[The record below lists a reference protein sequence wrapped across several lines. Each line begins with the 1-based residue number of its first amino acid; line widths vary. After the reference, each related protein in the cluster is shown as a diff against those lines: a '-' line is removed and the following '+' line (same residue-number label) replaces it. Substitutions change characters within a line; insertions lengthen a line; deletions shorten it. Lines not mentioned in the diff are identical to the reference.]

1 MATLSCK
8 SCGGTE
14 AAKSGFV
21 RGLQRYRCR
30 SCGCNFTN
38 TPARG
43 KPAAMKAMAVLL
55 YAMGNM
61 SFGMIGRILGVSDVS
76 VLRWVRAEAQALPE
90 PDVPADVKVLVQSPG
105 HRRDVAFREKKAGQ
119 LWLWRAYDPVGGRT
133 VAWVLGRRDDATCR
147 RLLDK
152 TGTKGMTFVTDD
164 RDGYHRRIPPEQV
177 FTGKDLTVSIE
188 RDNSDIRHFLARF
201 RRRTKV
207 VSKWPRMV
215 DLSLRLYHHYHDR
228 GGCSPATKIAQDNL
242 CVGLTEPE

>member
-1 MATLSCK
+1 MATLSCQ

-30 SCGCNFTN
+30 SCGCNFTT

-105 HRRDVAFREKKAGQ
+105 HRRDVAFREKRQASFGSGAPMILSAGEP
-119 LWLWRAYDPVGGRT
+119 WPGFW
-133 VAWVLGRRDDATCR
+133 VAV
-147 RLLDK
+147 
-152 TGTKGMTFVTDD
+152 MM
-164 RDGYHRRIPPEQV
+164 Q
-177 FTGKDLTVSIE
+177 
-188 RDNSDIRHFLARF
+188 
-201 RRRTKV
+201 
-207 VSKWPRMV
+207 
-215 DLSLRLYHHYHDR
+215 
-228 GGCSPATKIAQDNL
+228 PAA
-242 CVGLTEPE
+242 GSS

>member
-38 TPARG
+38 TPPRG

-55 YAMGNM
+55 SAMGNM

-90 PDVPADVKVLVQSPG
+90 P
-105 HRRDVAFREKKAGQ
+105 AGQ
-119 LWLWRAYDPVGGRT
+119 
-133 VAWVLGRRDDATCR
+133 
-147 RLLDK
+147 
-152 TGTKGMTFVTDD
+152 
-164 RDGYHRRIPPEQV
+164 
-177 FTGKDLTVSIE
+177 
-188 RDNSDIRHFLARF
+188 
-201 RRRTKV
+201 RRRTV
-207 VSKWPRMV
+207 PAHRPHRAAAAARVPEQRDARGRTSQRRRPR
-215 DLSLRLYHHYHDR
+215 LERTTADR
-228 GGCSPATKIAQDNL
+228 
-242 CVGLTEPE
+242 

>member
-30 SCGCNFTN
+30 SCGCNFSN

-76 VLRWVRAEAQALPE
+76 VLRWVGAEAQARPE
-90 PDVPADVKVLVQSPG
+90 PDVPADVKVLVIDEMWHFVKKSQASFGSGAPMILSAGEPWPG
-105 HRRDVAFREKKAGQ
+105 
-119 LWLWRAYDPVGGRT
+119 
-133 VAWVLGRRDDATCR
+133 VLG
-147 RLLDK
+147 
-152 TGTKGMTFVTDD
+152 
-164 RDGYHRRIPPEQV
+164 
-177 FTGKDLTVSIE
+177 
-188 RDNSDIRHFLARF
+188 
-201 RRRTKV
+201 
-207 VSKWPRMV
+207 
-215 DLSLRLYHHYHDR
+215 
-228 GGCSPATKIAQDNL
+228 GGGVRPFAESSTRA
-242 CVGLTEPE
+242 G

>member
-43 KPAAMKAMAVLL
+43 KPAATKAMAVLL

-76 VLRWVRAEAQALPE
+76 VLRWVRAEAEALPE
-90 PDVPADVKVLVQSPG
+90 PDVPADVKVLVIDEMW
-105 HRRDVAFREKKAGQ
+105 HFVKKKAGQ
-119 LWLWRAYDPVGGRT
+119 LWLWRAYDPVGGRN
-133 VAWVLGRRDDATCR
+133 LGPGLGDRDDGICPHH
-147 RLLDK
+147 LSE
-152 TGTKGMTFVTDD
+152 TGNKG
-164 RDGYHRRIPPEQV
+164 
-177 FTGKDLTVSIE
+177 
-188 RDNSDIRHFLARF
+188 
-201 RRRTKV
+201 
-207 VSKWPRMV
+207 
-215 DLSLRLYHHYHDR
+215 
-228 GGCSPATKIAQDNL
+228 
-242 CVGLTEPE
+242 